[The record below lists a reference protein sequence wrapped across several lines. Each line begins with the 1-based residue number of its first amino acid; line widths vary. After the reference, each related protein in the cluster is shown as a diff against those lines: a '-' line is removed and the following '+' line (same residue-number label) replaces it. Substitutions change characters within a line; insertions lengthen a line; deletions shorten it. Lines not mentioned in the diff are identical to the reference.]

1 MIIRFLLFLISSIFI
16 PAKCFAHVSERAL
29 ILLLPTEFYIPAGI
43 SVLILTILIAYLT
56 PASFIS
62 SLFNSYQFK
71 NFNFF
76 SIISDRSF
84 EKIKIITSLFSFLF
98 LIALVYLGFSGSR
111 DPLANPLTLFIWSVW
126 FLLMPVIQ
134 ITVGNLWAFLN
145 PWYGIGKLFFNKP
158 KVKINDNFSFL
169 FSSAGF
175 LLFSIFMLVYIAP
188 DDPDILEFK
197 LTSFNEISSSGNV
210 DEAKYSEVISNLEE
224 VKASP
229 MSDIS
234 DDIEYQYF
242 IDMFKSWRTAGLIAS
257 ILFIISLIACAVLVV
272 SRIFTI
278 LDNGDFLEIPDGIYS
293 ITQTGNKILPFVIS
307 GLMLIGILLF
317 MIIAPTNSILFDEV
331 DEKGF
336 TAFTWMCLVLP
347 MIYSIF
353 TKFEI
358 DYS

>member
-1 MIIRFLLFLISSIFI
+1 MVEILCPHCEGEIELDDDASGEFECPLCGGEFEWNI
-16 PAKCFAHVSERAL
+16 PAVSKIAKSSKSISASQLVSHPIQWAGLAL
-29 ILLLPTEFYIPAGI
+29 
-43 SVLILTILIAYLT
+43 SVLMLIILIMSLSAVYYT
-56 PASFIS
+56 AS
-62 SLFNSYQFK
+62 
-71 NFNFF
+71 
-76 SIISDRSF
+76 
-84 EKIKIITSLFSFLF
+84 
-98 LIALVYLGFSGSR
+98 
-111 DPLANPLTLFIWSVW
+111 
-126 FLLMPVIQ
+126 
-134 ITVGNLWAFLN
+134 
-145 PWYGIGKLFFNKP
+145 
-158 KVKINDNFSFL
+158 
-169 FSSAGF
+169 
-175 LLFSIFMLVYIAP
+175 
-188 DDPDILEFK
+188 DDPDFLEFK
-197 LTSFNEISSSGNV
+197 LTSFNEISRSGNV

-229 MSDIS
+229 MSDSS

-336 TAFTWMCLVLP
+336 TAFTWMCLFLP